1 MLHLLSR
8 NRTTEGGSAAPAT
21 DHRSHLPH
29 VLIASEGRAVS
40 DRVIIRAA
48 DLLPGGQG
56 RVTVLTVARLWG
68 TSFGLPNP
76 GLRPSKR
83 EMDEQKE
90 IMTSALDRLEALGI
104 EADGHIVTTR
114 HPAKSIRRK
123 LRKGSFDAIVMGADP
138 RRPWFMRGFMW
149 SQEPWRVKATMPVP
163 VHLVCPDGS
172 GPPPAPRR
180 SLAAAG

>member
-1 MLHLLSR
+1 MLRLLTR
-8 NRTTEGGSAAPAT
+8 NRTRGGGRAAP
-21 DHRSHLPH
+21 DGHVFH

-40 DRVIIRAA
+40 DQVISRAA
-48 DLLPGGQG
+48 ELLPEGKGHI
-56 RVTVLTVARLWG
+56 TVLTVARLWG

-90 IMTSALDRLEALGI
+90 IMNSALDRIEALGI

-114 HPAKSIRRK
+114 HPTKSIRRK
-123 LRKGSFDAIVMGADP
+123 LCSGDFDAIVMGADP
-138 RRPWFMRGFMW
+138 RRLWCVRPFMW
-149 SQEPWRVKATMPVP
+149 SQEPWRVKAAMPVP

-172 GPPPAPRR
+172 GPAPTPRR
-180 SLAAAG
+180 SFAAAG